1 VRFEFDSEADALY
14 IRIKEGR
21 VERTIELDEGVYA
34 DLDAES
40 RPRRIRRVDEAPR
53 NPQRAEARREPGI
66 FSEFRVNFEVRRG
79 NPNTGDRFRETIVAA
94 ALCRAL

>member
-40 RPRRIRRVDEAPR
+40 RPLGLEFIALAAFDEWMKRHGTLNVPKRVES
-53 NPQRAEARREPGI
+53 RES
-66 FSEFRVNFEVRRG
+66 FLSSV
-79 NPNTGDRFRETIVAA
+79 
-94 ALCRAL
+94 